1 MIDEYI
7 ITVIIPTYNNAE
19 YLERCLL
26 SVINQS
32 VKNIKIIIVDNGSTD
47 NTSGIIQYYIKN

>member
-32 VKNIKIIIVDNGSTD
+32 VKNIKIII
-47 NTSGIIQYYIKN
+47 